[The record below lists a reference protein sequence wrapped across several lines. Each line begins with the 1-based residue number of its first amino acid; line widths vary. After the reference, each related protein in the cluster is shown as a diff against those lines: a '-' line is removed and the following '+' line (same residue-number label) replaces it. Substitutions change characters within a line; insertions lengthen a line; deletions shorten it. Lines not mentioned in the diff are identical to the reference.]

1 MVVLPTVR
9 KAGQSVLELPRLG
22 GLLSKAKYTIFRTR
36 KGEDVDTGIS
46 IGAGYFAV
54 AYVSEDKPN
63 WSMSDIWKVTKNST
77 EFKSVIEKVV
87 QSANDV
93 NAKRGN
99 DVDYV
104 SKIVVTQNTWENA
117 DMAIMQLVQ

>member
-1 MVVLPTVR
+1 
-9 KAGQSVLELPRLG
+9 
-22 GLLSKAKYTIFRTR
+22 
-36 KGEDVDTGIS
+36 
-46 IGAGYFAV
+46 
-54 AYVSEDKPN
+54 
-63 WSMSDIWKVTKNST
+63 MSDIWKVTKNST